1 MALQQRLSHPDRHRF
16 HHQMTTGHRWK
27 VLVAE
32 RVQVFEQELVVGQ
45 VRVLEQ
51 VAEVQRLQI
60 LEVKEELEVQRL
72 SVQEQVQ
79 YFQRQPQPLR
89 LLENL

>member
-1 MALQQRLSHPDRHRF
+1 M
-16 HHQMTTGHRWK
+16 

-60 LEVKEELEVQRL
+60 LEVKQELFSRFTAENFDAEAICDLAEAAEV
-72 SVQEQVQ
+72 SAT
-79 YFQRQPQPLR
+79 
-89 LLENL
+89 